1 MGRGQ
6 ALRRPAFYNKTK
18 IIMFSK
24 ITRKNLEKFLEK
36 YKTSER
42 VLDIGSGGSSYHR
55 FFPNRL
61 TVDIDPERKPEIVA
75 DAAQLPFKDEEFGVV
90 LCTEM
95 LEHVKNPFAVEKEIW
110 RVTKTGGKLI
120 LSTRFVFPLHD
131 TPHDYFRF
139 TKYGLREIFKEWE
152 IIELV
157 GETQNFS
164 SLGALM
170 QRVSFQ
176 SKLRFNKISKILL
189 LSTAWI
195 FDHLNWLTI
204 EEYGD
209 IRHRNKEIGI
219 MPTGYYIVCIKK

>member
-1 MGRGQ
+1 M
-6 ALRRPAFYNKTK
+6 L
-18 IIMFSK
+18 SK
-24 ITRKNLEKFLEK
+24 ITRKNLERFLEK
-36 YKTSER
+36 HKTTVR

-75 DAAQLPFKDEEFGVV
+75 DAAQMPFKDSEFEVV

-95 LEHVKNPFAVEKEIW
+95 LEHVKNPFDVEREIR
-110 RVTKTGGKLI
+110 RVTKKGGKLI

-131 TPHDYFRF
+131 TPYDYFRF

-152 IIELV
+152 IVELV
-157 GETQNFS
+157 DETRNFS
-164 SLGALM
+164 ALGALM

-176 SKLRFNKISKILL
+176 SRLRLNKISKFLL
-189 LSTAWI
+189 LSLAWM

-209 IRHRNKEIGI
+209 IRHKNKENNI
-219 MPTGYYIVCIKK
+219 MPTGYYIVCVKK

>member
-1 MGRGQ
+1 MN
-6 ALRRPAFYNKTK
+6 L
-18 IIMFSK
+18 FSK

-75 DAAQLPFKDEEFGVV
+75 DAARMPFKDNEFGVV

-95 LEHVKNPFAVEKEIW
+95 LEHVKNPFEVEKELR
-110 RVTKTGGKLI
+110 RVTKVGGKLI

-152 IIELV
+152 IVEIID
-157 GETQNFS
+157 ETRNFS
-164 SLGALM
+164 ALGALM
-170 QRVSFQ
+170 QRISFQ
-176 SKLRFNKISKILL
+176 SKLHLNKFTKFLL
-189 LSTAWI
+189 LTLAWI
-195 FDHLNWLTI
+195 LNHLDWLTV
-204 EEYGD
+204 EEYGG
-209 IRHRNKEIGI
+209 IERKNLETNI